1 MDGHLFGV
9 FVVGFFAGRR
19 AKTRRMFFSLNFPLP
34 PPPSKKRLWLV
45 GVFFFFITW
54 PVCFA
59 AAWEQKIKKKTVGR
73 DDRKNNGAMIEKIKE
88 DATHTVGEKQV
99 KIMERRERK

>member
-1 MDGHLFGV
+1 MGSNGVCAFVEKQMKSLGRGRKKKKAINVDGHLFGV

-59 AAWEQKIKKKTVGR
+59 AAWEQKNKKK
-73 DDRKNNGAMIEKIKE
+73 NS
-88 DATHTVGEKQV
+88 GEG
-99 KIMERRERK
+99 